1 MPLTPEQEWTLVA
14 CGLLALADHVLTGDE
29 ASRLLT
35 LVDAYLDPEEQDQ
48 WMDLVSDRPA
58 LEAHF
63 ATMQPPGGESHLEL
77 LEHVWHVALADGEA
91 SLTEIRVFEGV
102 GERLGIPRD
111 QLAVFRKKWTY
122 EAMDDAEIIAGIFN
136 VLLTRTDPR
145 GDGDLARYT
154 SILGRLPLSQS
165 RRDRL
170 REAAGAAPTIE
181 HLGASFARLT
191 ERRQREVVRSIATRL
206 IDNPKR
212 EAIRVII
219 DEVLAAA
226 GASTSLTDEA
236 FGPLKAASAS

>member
-14 CGLLALADHVLTGDE
+14 CGLLALADQVLTGGE

-48 WMDLVSDRPA
+48 WMDLVSDRAA

-63 ATMQPPGGESHLEL
+63 ATMERPPGSDHLEL

-91 SLTEIRVFEGV
+91 SLTEIRVFDSV

-122 EAMDDAEIIAGIFN
+122 EAMDDAEIIAGMFN

-145 GDGDLARYT
+145 GDDDLARYT
-154 SILGRLPLSQS
+154 AILGRLPLSQS

-170 REAAGAAPTIE
+170 RDAAGSPPTID
-181 HLGASFARLT
+181 HLGGAFAKLT
-191 ERRQREVVRSIATRL
+191 ERRQREVIRSIATRL

-212 EAIRVII
+212 EAIRAII
-219 DEVLAAA
+219 DEVVAAA
-226 GASTSLTDEA
+226 GVGIAVVDAA
-236 FGPLKAASAS
+236 FGGPKPAT